1 MNVASLQ
8 YRHQVN
14 TLNTDRAK
22 HFLIDEAEE
31 FTRLYPEETK
41 KRLGQLVT
49 KIDSNRDGLVGVG
62 ELTDWI
68 DLIHKDHIR
77 RDVEREWL
85 IRNPD
90 QVDKLSWRLYKS
102 NVYGALEDKF
112 NTADTKSILEMVSGE
127 QRRWKA
133 ADQDQ
138 DGSLNI
144 VEFQSFLHPETDR
157 RMEEVV
163 LSEIMED
170 MDLDLDQRISL
181 EEYIT
186 DMVSQQEEESSR
198 ESERVNFR
206 DNIDLDQNGYLDRA
220 EVRSWLMP
228 VQYDYARGEAE
239 FLIKVSDDDKD
250 GSLTAREITDHY
262 TQFTGS
268 QATDYGAAITR
279 HEEL

>member
-85 IRNPD
+85 TRNPD

-112 NTADTKSILEMVSGE
+112 NTADTKG
-127 QRRWKA
+127 
-133 ADQDQ
+133 
-138 DGSLNI
+138 
-144 VEFQSFLHPETDR
+144 
-157 RMEEVV
+157 
-163 LSEIMED
+163 
-170 MDLDLDQRISL
+170 
-181 EEYIT
+181 
-186 DMVSQQEEESSR
+186 
-198 ESERVNFR
+198 NFH
-206 DNIDLDQNGYLDRA
+206 
-220 EVRSWLMP
+220 
-228 VQYDYARGEAE
+228 
-239 FLIKVSDDDKD
+239 LI
-250 GSLTAREITDHY
+250 G
-262 TQFTGS
+262 
-268 QATDYGAAITR
+268 
-279 HEEL
+279 